1 MSIHNQKT
9 SIALLSLLDDLP
21 NDEPISLKSV
31 LDKLDGR
38 AFGLLLFAIAV
49 PNCIPNIPGIST
61 IFGLLLIAPG
71 MQMIF
76 GSGKLWLPKQISEK
90 KLDPR
95 TIRTGIE
102 KAVPILQKLERFI
115 RPRLE
120 ILTVKPFTIILGIE
134 VLILGGILILPIPFA
149 NMVPGLAVAMI
160 ALGLLQKDGLLILI
174 ANIIFILSIGL
185 ANLGVGAGV
194 AAINWTIGAI
204 ADFFAHL
211 FGT

>member
-1 MSIHNQKT
+1 MAQHDIKT
-9 SIALLSLLDDLP
+9 SIALAGLLNDLP
-21 NDEPISLKSV
+21 DDEPMSIKSV

-76 GSGKLWLPKQISEK
+76 GSGKVWLPKQISERK
-90 KLDPR
+90 FDPR
-95 TIRTGIE
+95 SIKTGIE
-102 KAVPILQKLERFI
+102 KAIPILQKLEKFI

-120 ILTVKPFTIILGIE
+120 FLTVKPFTILLGIE
-134 VLILGGILILPIPFA
+134 VLILAGILILPIPFA

-160 ALGLLQKDGLLILI
+160 ALGLLQKDGLLVLI
-174 ANIIFILSIGL
+174 ANIIFVLSIGL
-185 ANLGVGAGV
+185 ANLGVGAGF
-194 AAINWTIGAI
+194 AAINWTINAI
-204 ADFFAHL
+204 VEFFSHL
-211 FGT
+211 FGA